1 MIQWCCSSPHIIMLS
16 SLLLTFPKGCF
27 NIIVYLYPSSCN
39 IKWTWRKYLIIR
51 VFLPKTDVDYLDW
64 IYLFK
69 NESNGLFLSDKYCS
83 VVALSQFFKKNVSLK
98 VQNLRWFLLTVLPE
112 KTFNFFLRYLN
123 TQNFIIFERTIFISK
138 HHVWWLS
145 WNFSKPNRLFCKIL
159 IKSYLFSNSLD

>member
-51 VFLPKTDVDYLDW
+51 VFLPKTDVNYLDW

-69 NESNGLFLSDKYCS
+69 DESNGLFLSDKYCCCGS
-83 VVALSQFFKKNVSLK
+83 FSIFQKKCVFESSKLA
-98 VQNLRWFLLTVLPE
+98 VILTDCFTW

-159 IKSYLFSNSLD
+159 SKSYLFSNSLD

>member
-1 MIQWCCSSPHIIMLS
+1 MIQWCGSSPHINMLS

-27 NIIVYLYPSSCN
+27 NIIVNLYPSSCN

-51 VFLPKTDVDYLDW
+51 VFLPKTDVNYLDW

-69 NESNGLFLSDKYCS
+69 DESNGLFLSDKYCS

-98 VQNLRWFLLTVLPE
+98 VQN
-112 KTFNFFLRYLN
+112 FNFFLRSLS

-159 IKSYLFSNSLD
+159 SKSYLFSNSLD

>member
-1 MIQWCCSSPHIIMLS
+1 MIQWCGSSPHIIMLS
-16 SLLLTFPKGCF
+16 LLLLTFPKGCF

-39 IKWTWRKYLIIR
+39 IKWTWRKYLIVR
-51 VFLPKTDVDYLDW
+51 VFLPKTDVNYLDW

-69 NESNGLFLSDKYCS
+69 DESNDLFLSDKYCS
-83 VVALSQFFKKNVSLK
+83 VVPLSQFFKKNVSLK
-98 VQNLRWFLLTVLPE
+98 VQN
-112 KTFNFFLRYLN
+112 FNFFLRYLS

-159 IKSYLFSNSLD
+159 SKSYLFSNSLD

>member
-1 MIQWCCSSPHIIMLS
+1 MCPLRVQVWGVALLCVGMLLDISGNRRLISLTKWFNDVAPHHIIMLS

-51 VFLPKTDVDYLDW
+51 VFLPKTDVNYLDW

-69 NESNGLFLSDKYCS
+69 DESNGLFLSDKYCS

-98 VQNLRWFLLTVLPE
+98 VQNLRWF
-112 KTFNFFLRYLN
+112 
-123 TQNFIIFERTIFISK
+123 
-138 HHVWWLS
+138 
-145 WNFSKPNRLFCKIL
+145 
-159 IKSYLFSNSLD
+159 